1 VSSEDA
7 VEHDELDIFLR
18 RNEKW
23 DPTFDEDRPMPEVK
37 VVGVPGAMTPL
48 EMTPERI
55 KQKILAGS
63 PAPSPLKKKPIP
75 VNKRTNELDA
85 GEQLGDSGLEGVKVT
100 MDELRALVEELGLE
114 GEDAGDLVK
123 GLSDMSISKG
133 KKGKGPEDEKNNEQN
148 NQPQKAEPEKLK
160 PAKTT
165 GLSLAKEADQ
175 VLREGDRGSEKAQ
188 EAEAES
194 NETQSKED

>member
-1 VSSEDA
+1 
-7 VEHDELDIFLR
+7 LR

-23 DPTFDEDRPMPEVK
+23 DPAFEDRPMPEVK

-75 VNKRTNELDA
+75 VNKRTSELDA
-85 GEQLGDSGLEGVKVT
+85 GEELGDCGLEGVKVT

-114 GEDAGDLVK
+114 GDDAGDLVK
-123 GLSDMSISKG
+123 GLSEMSISKG
-133 KKGKGPEDEKNNEQN
+133 KKGKGAPDEKNDEQD

-165 GLSLAKEADQ
+165 GLGLLKGADQ
-175 VLREGDRGSEKAQ
+175 VVREGDLGSDIEV
-188 EAEAES
+188 ERNEY
-194 NETQSKED
+194 ETQSKEES